1 MGTHT
6 PFQCLR
12 RDRGEGLKCRPYGLS
27 QRNGMSDDLAQQQRR
42 LRLKKALEDLTS
54 MRGMGTEL
62 VTIIIPPDR
71 MIHDARQYLSQEV
84 GQAANIKSKSTRKHV
99 ADAIESAIATI
110 NRYKTP
116 GERGIGI
123 FVGHVIVGNNKTRL
137 ISTVIDDPPEPFPS
151 FRYRCDSRF
160 EVSQLE
166 EMLIDRAAYGLFV
179 IDRSESAYGMATGKR
194 MHCQEHITSQVP
206 SKHGRG
212 GQSAQRFERLIEEAA
227 HNFFKKSAERACA
240 YWLPQIE
247 NLKGIIVG
255 GPGATKDFVVKND
268 YFHHE
273 IKKLIR
279 EPLFDVGYSNE
290 SGLREL
296 IQRAGGLMDQI
307 ELDAERNLVDSFL
320 REVMQPSP
328 KATYGEA
335 MVRTALDQGA
345 VATLLLSEA
354 LRQRRVG
361 WVCKPC
367 KHEWVETQMTRS
379 DIPNCPS
386 CDSENIR
393 EDPDRTMDLI
403 DEMSM
408 LAGRTSAGVS
418 LISMDTEEGATL
430 FDAFGGIAAILRYA
444 WS

>member
-1 MGTHT
+1 MT
-6 PFQCLR
+6 
-12 RDRGEGLKCRPYGLS
+12 
-27 QRNGMSDDLAQQQRR
+27 DDLAQQQRR
-42 LRLKKALEDLTS
+42 LRLKKALGELTS

-62 VTIIIPPDR
+62 VTVVVPPDR
-71 MIHDARQYLSQEV
+71 MIHLVRQHLSQES
-84 GQAANIKSKSTRKHV
+84 GQAVNIKSKSTRKHV

-116 GERGIGI
+116 GERGIAI
-123 FVGHVIVGNNKTRL
+123 FVGHVIVGNNKSRL
-137 ISTVIDDPPEPFPS
+137 ISTVIDDPPEPFTS

-166 EMLIDRAAYGLFV
+166 EMLIDRTAYGLFV
-179 IDRSESAYGMATGKR
+179 IDRSESAYGLASGKR

-212 GQSAQRFERLIEEAA
+212 GQSARRFERLIEEAA
-227 HNFFKKSAERACA
+227 HTFFQKSAERACA
-240 YWLPQIE
+240 YWLPMIE
-247 NLKGIIVG
+247 DLEGIIVG

-307 ELDAERNLVDSFL
+307 ELDTERRLVDGFL
-320 REVMQPSP
+320 REVMQPLP

-335 MVRTALDQGA
+335 MVRSALEQGA
-345 VATLLLSEA
+345 VHTLLLSEA
-354 LRQRRVG
+354 LRKRRVG

-367 KHEWVETQMTRS
+367 KHEWKATQTSRS
-379 DIPNCPS
+379 ELPNCPS
-386 CDSENIR
+386 CDSEDIR

-408 LAGRTSAGVS
+408 LAGHTSAKVS
-418 LISMDTEEGATL
+418 LVSMDTEEGATL
-430 FDAFGGIAAILRYA
+430 NEAFGGIAAILRYA

>member
-1 MGTHT
+1 
-6 PFQCLR
+6 
-12 RDRGEGLKCRPYGLS
+12 
-27 QRNGMSDDLAQQQRR
+27 MSEDLEQQQRR
-42 LRLKKALEDLTS
+42 LRLKKALEELSS

-62 VTIIIPPDR
+62 VTVIVPPDR
-71 MIHDARQYLSQEV
+71 MIHDIRQHLSQEA

-99 ADAIESAIATI
+99 GDAIESALASL

-116 GERGIGI
+116 GERGIAV

-137 ISTVIDDPPEPFPS
+137 ITTVIAAPPEAFPS
-151 FRYRCDSRF
+151 FRYRCDSTF

-166 EMLIDRAAYGLFV
+166 EMLIDRTAYGLFV
-179 IDRSESAYGMATGKR
+179 IDRSESAYGIASGKR
-194 MHCQEHITSQVP
+194 LHCQEHITSQVP

-227 HNFFKKSAERACA
+227 HNFFQKSAERACN

-247 NLKGIIVG
+247 NLQGIIVG
-255 GPGATKDFVVKND
+255 GPGATKDFVVKKD

-273 IKKLIR
+273 IKKLVR

-307 ELDAERNLVDSFL
+307 ELDAERNLVDHFL
-320 REVMQPSP
+320 REVMQNHP
-328 KATYGEA
+328 KATYGES
-335 MVRTALDQGA
+335 MVRSALDQGA
-345 VATLLLSEA
+345 VHTLLLSEA

-361 WVCKPC
+361 WTCKQC
-367 KHEWVETQMTRS
+367 KHEWESTQSTRS

-386 CDSENIR
+386 CDSENII
-393 EDPDRTMDLI
+393 EDPDRSMDLV
-403 DEMSM
+403 DELSM
-408 LAGRTSAGVS
+408 LAGHISAKVS
-418 LISMDTEEGATL
+418 LVSMDTEEGVTL
-430 FDAFGGIAAILRYA
+430 NDSFGGIAAILRYA

>member
-1 MGTHT
+1 MT
-6 PFQCLR
+6 
-12 RDRGEGLKCRPYGLS
+12 
-27 QRNGMSDDLAQQQRR
+27 DDLAQQQRR
-42 LRLKKALEDLTS
+42 LRLKKALGELTS

-62 VTIIIPPDR
+62 VTVVVPPDR
-71 MIHDARQYLSQEV
+71 MIHLVRQHLSQES
-84 GQAANIKSKSTRKHV
+84 GQAVNIKSKSTRKHV

-116 GERGIGI
+116 GERGIAI
-123 FVGHVIVGNNKTRL
+123 FVGHVIVGNNKSRL
-137 ISTVIDDPPEPFPS
+137 ISTVIDDPPEPFTS

-166 EMLIDRAAYGLFV
+166 EMLIDRTAYGLFV
-179 IDRSESAYGMATGKR
+179 IDRSESAYGLASGKR
-194 MHCQEHITSQVP
+194 MHCQAHITSQVP

-212 GQSAQRFERLIEEAA
+212 GQSARRFERLIEEAA
-227 HNFFKKSAERACA
+227 HTFFQKSAERACA
-240 YWLPQIE
+240 YWLPMIE
-247 NLKGIIVG
+247 DLEGIIVG

-307 ELDAERNLVDSFL
+307 ELDTERRLVDGFL
-320 REVMQPSP
+320 REVMQPLP

-335 MVRTALDQGA
+335 MVRSALEQGA
-345 VATLLLSEA
+345 VHTLLLSEA
-354 LRQRRVG
+354 LRKRRVG

-367 KHEWVETQMTRS
+367 KHEWKATQTSRS
-379 DIPNCPS
+379 ELPNCPS
-386 CDSENIR
+386 CDSEDIR

-408 LAGRTSAGVS
+408 LAGHTSAKVS
-418 LISMDTEEGATL
+418 LVSMDTEEGATL
-430 FDAFGGIAAILRYA
+430 NEAFGGIAAILRYA

>member
-1 MGTHT
+1 
-6 PFQCLR
+6 
-12 RDRGEGLKCRPYGLS
+12 
-27 QRNGMSDDLAQQQRR
+27 MSEDLEQQQRR
-42 LRLKKALEDLTS
+42 LRLKKALEELSS

-62 VTIIIPPDR
+62 VTVIVPPDR
-71 MIHDARQYLSQEV
+71 MIHDVRQHLSQEA

-99 ADAIESAIATI
+99 GDAIESALAAL

-116 GERGIGI
+116 GERGLAV
-123 FVGHVIVGNNKTRL
+123 FVGHVIVGNNKSRL
-137 ISTVIDDPPEPFPS
+137 IITVIDDPPEAFPS
-151 FRYRCDSRF
+151 FRYRCDSTF

-166 EMLIDRAAYGLFV
+166 EMLIDRTAYGLFV
-179 IDRSESAYGMATGKR
+179 IDRSESAYGIASGKR

-227 HNFFKKSAERACA
+227 HNFFQKSAERACN

-247 NLKGIIVG
+247 NLEGIIVG
-255 GPGATKDFVVKND
+255 GPGATKDFVVKKD

-307 ELDAERNLVDSFL
+307 ELDAERNLVDQFL
-320 REVMQPSP
+320 REVMQNHP

-335 MVRTALDQGA
+335 MVRSALGQGA
-345 VATLLLSEA
+345 VHTLLLSEA

-361 WVCKPC
+361 WTCKKC
-367 KHEWVETQMTRS
+367 KHEWEATQSNRS
-379 DIPNCPS
+379 NIPNCPS
-386 CDSENIR
+386 CDSENIT
-393 EDPDRTMDLI
+393 EDPDKSMDLV
-403 DEMSM
+403 DELSM
-408 LAGRTSAGVS
+408 LAGHISAKVS

-430 FDAFGGIAAILRYA
+430 NDSFGGIAAILRYA

>member
-1 MGTHT
+1 MT
-6 PFQCLR
+6 
-12 RDRGEGLKCRPYGLS
+12 
-27 QRNGMSDDLAQQQRR
+27 DDLAQQQRR
-42 LRLKKALEDLTS
+42 LRLKKALGELTS

-62 VTIIIPPDR
+62 VTVVVPPDR
-71 MIHDARQYLSQEV
+71 MIHLVRQHLSQES
-84 GQAANIKSKSTRKHV
+84 GQAVNIKSKSTRKHV

-116 GERGIGI
+116 GERGIAI
-123 FVGHVIVGNNKTRL
+123 FVGHVIVGNNKSRL
-137 ISTVIDDPPEPFPS
+137 ISTVIDDPPEPFTS

-166 EMLIDRAAYGLFV
+166 EMLIDRTAYGLFV
-179 IDRSESAYGMATGKR
+179 IDRSESAYGLASGKR
-194 MHCQEHITSQVP
+194 LHCQAHITSQVP

-212 GQSAQRFERLIEEAA
+212 GQSARRFERLIEEAA
-227 HNFFKKSAERACA
+227 HTFFQKSAERACA
-240 YWLPQIE
+240 YWLPMIE
-247 NLKGIIVG
+247 DLEGIIVG

-307 ELDAERNLVDSFL
+307 ELDTERRLVDGFL
-320 REVMQPSP
+320 REVMQPLP

-335 MVRTALDQGA
+335 MVRSALEQGA
-345 VATLLLSEA
+345 VHTLLLSEA
-354 LRQRRVG
+354 LRKRRVG

-367 KHEWVETQMTRS
+367 KHEWKATQTSRS
-379 DIPNCPS
+379 ELPNCPS
-386 CDSENIR
+386 CDSEDIR

>member
-1 MGTHT
+1 
-6 PFQCLR
+6 
-12 RDRGEGLKCRPYGLS
+12 
-27 QRNGMSDDLAQQQRR
+27 MSEDLEQQQRR
-42 LRLKKALEDLTS
+42 LRLKKALEELSS

-62 VTIIIPPDR
+62 VTVIVPPDR
-71 MIHDARQYLSQEV
+71 MIHDIRQHLSQEA

-99 ADAIESAIATI
+99 GDAIESALASL

-116 GERGIGI
+116 GERGIAV

-137 ISTVIDDPPEPFPS
+137 ITTVIDDPPEAFPS
-151 FRYRCDSRF
+151 FRYRCDSTF

-166 EMLIDRAAYGLFV
+166 EMLIDRTAYGLFV
-179 IDRSESAYGMATGKR
+179 IDRSESAYGIASGKR
-194 MHCQEHITSQVP
+194 LHCQEHITSQVP

-227 HNFFKKSAERACA
+227 HNFFQKSAERACN

-247 NLKGIIVG
+247 NLQGIIVG
-255 GPGATKDFVVKND
+255 GPGATKDFVVKKD

-273 IKKLIR
+273 IKKLVR

-307 ELDAERNLVDSFL
+307 ELDAERNLVDHFL
-320 REVMQPSP
+320 REVMQNHP
-328 KATYGEA
+328 KATYGES
-335 MVRTALDQGA
+335 MVRSALDQGA
-345 VATLLLSEA
+345 VHTLLLSEA

-361 WVCKPC
+361 WTCKQC
-367 KHEWVETQMTRS
+367 KHEWESTQSTRS

-386 CDSENIR
+386 CDSENII
-393 EDPDRTMDLI
+393 EDPDRSMDLV
-403 DEMSM
+403 DELSM
-408 LAGRTSAGVS
+408 LAGHISAKVS
-418 LISMDTEEGATL
+418 LVSMDTEEGVTL
-430 FDAFGGIAAILRYA
+430 NDSFGGIAAILRYA